1 MSFLPNRAS
10 FCTWRHWLALPPK
23 FLIYRETTVKRDTM
37 VQPLGLSIVG
47 GEDQPGLSD
56 FHWYKIEE
64 KNILVMVKYCTP
76 GSVSASSSHLR
87 SGDEILS
94 INGTSVSQLNQNE
107 IKTLLSTQNIRIVF
121 LSWPGCLV

>member
-1 MSFLPNRAS
+1 LSFLPNRAS

-47 GEDQPGLSD
+47 GEDQP
-56 FHWYKIEE
+56 
-64 KNILVMVKYCTP
+64 VMVKYCTP